1 MLLNLVANLE
11 LTEIGPVTGRVTEML
26 LAKLHSYNEVQ
37 NDGSEPSVE
46 GLRPEAPHHPVDTKL
61 FSTPNFGL
69 TVTEAIYICITI
81 IYRSCCTMIGF

>member
-46 GLRPEAPHHPVDTKL
+46 GLRPEAPHHPVDTKFWSHCHGGNL
-61 FSTPNFGL
+61 YLYHYHLQVLLHNDWIL
-69 TVTEAIYICITI
+69 I
-81 IYRSCCTMIGF
+81 